1 MIYILLFFFGY
12 IALASCHG
20 LNVIDGKESGNP
32 VDISMFEFSGWK
44 LNSLSDDS
52 PHQFVSPPYG
62 VNDDKAIRILKEF
75 PFESSLDESNDLVT
89 VYTKGSPEKILSF
102 CKNESVSPEI
112 HTFLKRETDSGHRVL
127 GIASKKI
134 SNVSDIKNLTR
145 SSIDFDLDFLGL
157 VVFKNAIKSVS
168 RTTIETLKYGGVKS
182 VMATGDHLNTA
193 VSVARDV
200 SIIERDCTVYELKI
214 ENDQLISNKIDQTTE
229 STINEDSPKS
239 DNLIISDSETSILL
253 EVREKPDELPSSTHL
268 NYCCVL
274 TGPVY
279 SEIKK
284 SLPQLL
290 PKVLTSANVYAR
302 MSPIEKT
309 LLVEDLKT
317 IEYSVGMC
325 GDGANDCG
333 ALRAAD
339 AGTSRGI
346 IYCNKF

>member
-1 MIYILLFFFGY
+1 
-12 IALASCHG
+12 
-20 LNVIDGKESGNP
+20 
-32 VDISMFEFSGWK
+32 
-44 LNSLSDDS
+44 
-52 PHQFVSPPYG
+52 
-62 VNDDKAIRILKEF
+62 
-75 PFESSLDESNDLVT
+75 
-89 VYTKGSPEKILSF
+89 
-102 CKNESVSPEI
+102 
-112 HTFLKRETDSGHRVL
+112 
-127 GIASKKI
+127 
-134 SNVSDIKNLTR
+134 
-145 SSIDFDLDFLGL
+145 
-157 VVFKNAIKSVS
+157 VFKNAIKSVS

-274 TGPVY
+274 TGPMY

-339 AGTSRGI
+339 SGTSGG
-346 IYCNKF
+346 KK